1 MDSAGGQAQSW
12 PDRTVLLLAVA
23 AAAVILRGSL
33 TGCKMLCRVLL
44 PLQWGCAS
52 QLPLLLQG
60 LVFGVAVMGG
70 TIKLFDSRNYQQ
82 GPFDAFG
89 VSQGLMYL
97 VGEEPAKSSLLCC
110 SVCDGCLCVATGI
123 CFL

>member
-1 MDSAGGQAQSW
+1 M
-12 PDRTVLLLAVA
+12 LLVAAA
-23 AAAVILRGSL
+23 AAAVIPRCSL
-33 TGCKMLCRVLL
+33 TGCRMLCRVLL
-44 PLQWGCAS
+44 LLQWSCAPH
-52 QLPLLLQG
+52 LPLPLQG

-97 VGEEPAKSSLLCC
+97 VGENPSKEQPAMRLNWWWL
-110 SVCDGCLCVATGI
+110 SVHGDRDVLS
-123 CFL
+123 FLS